1 MQPSELNEM
10 DYYEYWYIVKDLIEH
25 LKKEKEA
32 QDGQNSQQN
41 EAMSGMRSGMKMPN
55 MSMPKMPSMKMK

>member
-1 MQPSELNEM
+1 M

-32 QDGQNSQQN
+32 QEGQNAQQN
-41 EAMSGMRSGMKMPN
+41 EAMAGMRSGMKMPN
-55 MSMPKMPSMKMK
+55 MSMPKMPSMKMPKM